1 MIQKNVLHATLL
13 VVIDTIT
20 LIALFYVSILL
31 REALDFGSIPL
42 FKVIHLEDFLF
53 AIITVLILLMNEK
66 IYVFRYD
73 FWQETR
79 KIIKALAISYLL
91 TLTLLA
97 LMKTNEEYSRLFISI
112 YFVLA
117 IILVPLFR
125 RFIKQALYSFSFFS
139 KKVLVLGNEAQ
150 KNRLIQEFKSNFY
163 LGQQFTE
170 HHYDSVL
177 IISKGME
184 VEKLNQLIEQYT
196 NTKEGLYIIPYV
208 DNINFAH
215 STIIEYS
222 NIQNNS
228 IFIENRLLV
237 KRNILIKSLFD
248 KSISLIFLPFFLLIH
263 LVLSIL
269 IKLDS
274 KGKVLYKQ
282 LRLGKDNQNFLCYK
296 YRTMYENGD
305 TLLAE
310 YLTKHPQEVSYYH
323 KYHKYQNDPRITP
336 IGKLLRASSLDELPQ
351 IINVLKGEMSLVG
364 PRPYMLNEA
373 KKIGEKQ
380 KFILKVKPGI
390 TGLWQVSG
398 RNNLSF
404 EERNELEVWYIKNWF
419 LWDDFVILI
428 KTFKVVFMKIGVK

>member
-1 MIQKNVLHATLL
+1 MIHKNALHTSILL
-13 VVIDTIT
+13 IIDTIT
-20 LIALFYVSILL
+20 LVGLFYLSIVL
-31 REALDFGSIPL
+31 REMLVFSYIPP

-53 AIITVLILLMNEK
+53 AIITILILFFNEK
-66 IYVFRYD
+66 IYIFRYD

-79 KIIKALAISYLL
+79 KIIKALILSYLL

-112 YFVLA
+112 YFLSL
-117 IILVPLFR
+117 IIMIPILR
-125 RFIKQALYSFSFFS
+125 RLTKRLLYSLTFFN
-139 KKVLVLGNEAQ
+139 KKVFIIGEEAQ
-150 KNRLIQEFKSNFY
+150 KEKLLKEFKDNFY
-163 LGQQFTE
+163 LGQRFSTVD
-170 HHYDSVL
+170 YDSVL
-177 IISKGME
+177 IISKGMK
-184 VEKLNQLIEQYT
+184 VKQLNKLIEKHT

-208 DNINFAH
+208 DDINFSH

-222 NIQNNS
+222 NIQNSS

-237 KRNILIKSLFD
+237 KHNIVIKNLFD
-248 KSISLIFLPFFLLIH
+248 KLISLLFLPLFLMLH
-263 LVLSIL
+263 LFISLAIR
-269 IKLDS
+269 LDS

-296 YRTMYENGD
+296 YRTMYDNGD
-305 TLLAE
+305 EILSD
-310 YLTKHPQEVSYYH
+310 YLHQHPEEVAYYNN
-323 KYHKYQNDPRITP
+323 YHKYQNDPRITS
-336 IGKLLRASSLDELPQ
+336 IGKFLRATSLDELPQ

-373 KKIGEKQ
+373 EKIGEKQ

-428 KTFKVVFMKIGVK
+428 KTFKVVFMKIGAR

>member
-1 MIQKNVLHATLL
+1 MIDKNVFHATLL
-13 VVIDTIT
+13 IFIDAII
-20 LIALFYVSILL
+20 LIVLFYLSIIL
-31 REALDFGSIPL
+31 REALDFDYIPP

-53 AIITVLILLMNEK
+53 AIITILILFMNEK
-66 IYVFRYD
+66 IYLFRYD

-79 KIIKALAISYLL
+79 KIIKSLAISYLL

-97 LMKTNEEYSRLFISI
+97 LMKTNEEYSRLFITI

-117 IILVPLFR
+117 IIAIPLFR
-125 RFIKQALYSFSFFS
+125 RFIKRALYSFDFFN
-139 KKVLVLGNEAQ
+139 KKVLVIGHKPQ
-150 KNRLIQEFKSNFY
+150 KEKLLQEFKNNFY
-163 LGQQFTE
+163 LGQSFTTTN
-170 HHYDSVL
+170 YDSVL
-177 IISKGME
+177 IISKGMK
-184 VEKLNQLIEQYT
+184 VEQLNKLIEKYT

-208 DNINFAH
+208 DDINFSH

-222 NIQNNS
+222 NIQSNS

-237 KRNILIKSLFD
+237 KRNILIKSFFD
-248 KSISLIFLPFFLLIH
+248 KSMSLLFVPFFLLIH
-263 LVLSIL
+263 LFISLA

-282 LRLGKDNQNFLCYK
+282 LRLGKNNENFLCYK

-305 TLLAE
+305 QILSK
-310 YLTKHPQEVSYYH
+310 YLEKHPEEVSYYNE
-323 KYHKYQNDPRITP
+323 YHKYQNDPRITP
-336 IGKLLRASSLDELPQ
+336 IGKILRATSLDELPQ

-364 PRPYMLNEA
+364 PRPYMLSEA
-373 KKIGEKQ
+373 EKIGEKQ
-380 KFILKVKPGI
+380 KFILKVRPGI

-404 EERNELEVWYIKNWF
+404 EERNDLEVWYIKNWF